1 MATGEIPG
9 TLSERSRSRK
19 TGKTKRTAYLD
30 ERIWDIGSA
39 KQGADDAM
47 QMTLRCGGRM
57 GQPDA
62 HADASGHRCT
72 WQTRYF

>member
-9 TLSERSRSRK
+9 TLQPTGAGLERPGRP
-19 TGKTKRTAYLD
+19 KRTAYLD
-30 ERIWDIGSA
+30 EEIGNIGSTKA
-39 KQGADDAM
+39 EGADDAM

-62 HADASGHRCT
+62 HADA
-72 WQTRYF
+72 